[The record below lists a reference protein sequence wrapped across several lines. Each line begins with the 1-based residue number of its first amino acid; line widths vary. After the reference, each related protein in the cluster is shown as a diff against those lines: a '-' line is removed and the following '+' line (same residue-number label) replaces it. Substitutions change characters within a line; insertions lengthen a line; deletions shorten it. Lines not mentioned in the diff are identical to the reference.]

1 MTKTLRKIWKSDW
14 GKAALLG
21 VGMVGYGAASRAG
34 AFTDTW
40 LPETS
45 DITNF
50 LAPTKGSSGF
60 LADVQQ
66 FGADIVTTP
75 LKVGGAFAGSGYD
88 YLIGE
93 SGSSYGKFKKELK
106 GALPDIFPSGTK
118 KLTPA
123 ELAQLAK
130 MGYDISTGGGFGGGP
145 RKKIQHRPSK
155 ISPIGPAG
163 NIAIAQARQS
173 RTFDPNRTAHS
184 ILAKAYGD
192 RYYKDIDQQARGV
205 QRFGPNINIKESGTL
220 AMSKPS
226 YRYTHS

>member
-1 MTKTLRKIWKSDW
+1 
-14 GKAALLG
+14 
-21 VGMVGYGAASRAG
+21 
-34 AFTDTW
+34 
-40 LPETS
+40 
-45 DITNF
+45 
-50 LAPTKGSSGF
+50 
-60 LADVQQ
+60 
-66 FGADIVTTP
+66 
-75 LKVGGAFAGSGYD
+75 
-88 YLIGE
+88 
-93 SGSSYGKFKKELK
+93 
-106 GALPDIFPSGTK
+106 
-118 KLTPA
+118 
-123 ELAQLAK
+123 